1 MAVISFD
8 KARGVRQKET
18 THSKKLEFIIR
29 DFISRCG
36 HGYYDDELDKGILK
50 NYFYLNE
57 SVSIEQ
63 KIIIRENDCICY
75 STLSLTL
82 KLTDKLYDTRLLA
95 LLVELNDINFQL
107 DYGNFEYDMETGDIR
122 FRTSY
127 EPNEG
132 IICSEDLDKFLGY
145 PRFIINKYGE
155 RIAKAIHVWEE
166 CDNAY

>member
-8 KARGVRQKET
+8 KARGVRQKES

-36 HGYYDDELDKGILK
+36 HGYYDNELDKGILK

-127 EPNEG
+127 EPNEA
-132 IICSEDLDKFLGY
+132 SY
-145 PRFIINKYGE
+145 VA
-155 RIAKAIHVWEE
+155 RI
-166 CDNAY
+166 

>member
-8 KARGVRQKET
+8 KARGIRQKES

-95 LLVELNDINFQL
+95 LLVELNDIQYRRVG
-107 DYGNFEYDMETGDIR
+107 DYFIPNLIIPPAEEKVTLGKWGMMYKSYLEKHKKALFSTLLIQGKLYQHCAEVENQARDM
-122 FRTSY
+122 F
-127 EPNEG
+127 
-132 IICSEDLDKFLGY
+132 C
-145 PRFIINKYGE
+145 
-155 RIAKAIHVWEE
+155 
-166 CDNAY
+166 